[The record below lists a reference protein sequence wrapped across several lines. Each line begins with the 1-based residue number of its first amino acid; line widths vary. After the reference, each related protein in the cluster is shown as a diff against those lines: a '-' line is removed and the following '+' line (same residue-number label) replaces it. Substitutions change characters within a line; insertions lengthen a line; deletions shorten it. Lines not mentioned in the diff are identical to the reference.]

1 MTGMDWL
8 VHVFDY
14 MTKQATGV
22 GNISQLVLELAGEL
36 DENQLKSALKKL
48 IQKYPLLSGHPA
60 RAFNL
65 APYWKIPSEKN
76 TVRIPFNTDQIG
88 TDAKNGWIIRL
99 LERFVNAPFNS
110 EKEHLAFNLI
120 KAGKKSFLSMT
131 FDHRLLDGRGAEA
144 FLGLLQDEW
153 NSNFELSTDV
163 SVTEP
168 PHFSGWV
175 RKFKAGQKVNRLLL
189 RIAENAPPLV
199 LPVGPP
205 LKYPD
210 FKFKLLSFSKD
221 ESDRII
227 EKSNNE
233 AGYLMLMPFLLA
245 SSVNALHSAFKAR
258 GIVGSDYLVPVG
270 IDMRSPEKIKKQVFF
285 NHVSF
290 FMLKIK
296 ADKSDDLNFIL
307 NSIKSQIYDQ
317 VRNGV
322 LNNFIEAGML
332 LRIAPPALLS
342 RLILLPFKGV
352 ISSFSFSYVG
362 EFAFKSNEF
371 MGREVLNL
379 THMPRVPVPPGIG
392 IFFQKF
398 KGKLNAVLSYK
409 QDLLSDN
416 EANLI
421 TGVLKS
427 VLGA

>member
-1 MTGMDWL
+1 MDWL

-22 GNISQLVLELAGEL
+22 GNMSQVVLEPAGEL
-36 DENQLKSALKKL
+36 DENQLKCALKQL
-48 IQKYPLLSGHPA
+48 IKKYPLLSGHPA

-65 APYWKIPSEKN
+65 APYWKIPSKKN

-88 TDAKNGWIIRL
+88 TNAKNGEIIRS
-99 LERFVNAPFNS
+99 LERSVNAPFSS

-120 KAGKKSFLSMT
+120 KAGKKSFLAIT

-153 NSNFELSTDV
+153 NSNFDLSADV

-168 PHFSGWV
+168 SHLSGWV
-175 RKFKAGQKVNRLLL
+175 QKFKAGQKVNRLLL
-189 RIAENAPPLV
+189 RLSKNAPPRV
-199 LPVGPP
+199 LPNETA
-205 LKYPD
+205 LKHSA
-210 FKFKLLSFSKD
+210 FKFKLLSFSKED
-221 ESDRII
+221 SDRII

-245 SSVNALHSAFKAR
+245 ASVNALHPVFKAR
-258 GIVGSDYLVPVG
+258 GITGSDYLVPVG
-270 IDMRSPEKIKKQVFF
+270 IDMRSPEKVKQQVFF

-290 FMLKIK
+290 FMFKIQ

-307 NSIKSQIYDQ
+307 NSIKLQIYDQ
-317 VRNGV
+317 VRDGM

-332 LRIAPPALLS
+332 LRIAPLALLS
-342 RLILLPFKGV
+342 RLILLPLKGA

-362 EFAFKSNEF
+362 ESAFESNEF
-371 MGREVLNL
+371 MGREVVNL

-398 KGKLNAVLSYK
+398 KGRINAVLSYK

-421 TGVLKS
+421 IVALKS
-427 VLGA
+427 VLGV

>member
-1 MTGMDWL
+1 MDWL

-22 GNISQLVLELAGEL
+22 GNISQIVLELAGKL

-48 IQKYPLLSGHPA
+48 TQKYPLLSGHSA

-88 TDAKNGWIIRL
+88 TDAKNGEIIRL
-99 LERFVNAPFNS
+99 LERSVNAPFNS

-120 KAGKKSFLSMT
+120 KAGKKSFLAMT

-153 NSNFELSTDV
+153 SSNFDLPTDV

-168 PHFSGWV
+168 SHLSGWG
-175 RKFKAGQKVNRLLL
+175 RKFKAGQKVNRLFSQLSK
-189 RIAENAPPLV
+189 NAPPRV
-199 LPVGPP
+199 LPNKTA
-205 LKYPD
+205 LKHSA
-210 FKFKLLSFSKD
+210 FKFKLLSFSKED
-221 ESDRII
+221 SDRII
-227 EKSNNE
+227 EKSNDE

-245 SSVNALHSAFKAR
+245 ASVNALHPVFKAR
-258 GIVGSDYLVPVG
+258 EIAGSDYLVPVG
-270 IDMRSPEKIKKQVFF
+270 IDMRSPEKVKKQIFF

-290 FMLKIK
+290 FMLKLQ

-317 VRNGV
+317 VRDGM

-332 LRIAPPALLS
+332 LRIVPLALLS
-342 RLILLPFKGV
+342 RLILLPLKGA
-352 ISSFSFSYVG
+352 ISSLSFSYVG
-362 EFAFKSNEF
+362 ESAFNPNEF
-371 MGREVLNL
+371 MGREVVNL

-398 KGKLNAVLSYK
+398 KGRINAVLSYK

-421 TGVLKS
+421 IAALKS
-427 VLGA
+427 VLGV